1 MPGFG
6 SLNLS
11 HAVALVCYELWL
23 ARCRASPTPASHDR
37 AGGGHAY
44 PPPSRKAVLRL
55 EERLRHELSMRGYR
69 HEVSEDQR
77 EHVREVDH
85 APFHTHTPHTLSSR
99 ALILSLALLSL
110 APFSLHKE
118 QPP

>member
-23 ARCRASPTPASHDR
+23 ARSQASSTPTSHDR

-55 EERLRHELSMRGYR
+55 EGRLRQELSMRGYR
-69 HEVSEDQR
+69 QEVEEDQR
-77 EHVREVDH
+77 EHVREV
-85 APFHTHTPHTLSSR
+85 APFHTHKPYTLTS
-99 ALILSLALLSL
+99 LIRSL
-110 APFSLHKE
+110 APFSLDE
-118 QPP
+118 E